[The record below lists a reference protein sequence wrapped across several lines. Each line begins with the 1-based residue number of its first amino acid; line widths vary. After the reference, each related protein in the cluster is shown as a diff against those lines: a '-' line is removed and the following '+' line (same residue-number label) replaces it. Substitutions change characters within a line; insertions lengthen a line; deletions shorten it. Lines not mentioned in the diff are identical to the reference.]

1 MKNCFLKGYTEKFSG
16 ISLILFFASQLFIRM
31 DFPSLPIAADFILF
45 ALCIP
50 LIICKWVCMKEFLF
64 IDKLSATVTVIATA
78 FFALFFKY
86 KIAILADII
95 MFILILA
102 FTSIAPRMYKK
113 EGKSEFELFD
123 VTFWVLM
130 YITILLSSLFRCL
143 MYSFTESVFIPFLP
157 AAIITGVVFGTL
169 TTCLTLKKRLTKD
182 VRIKVFLLSSL
193 LVAFVAWPFTV
204 HLNYALDTSNP
215 AQYYIKIQ
223 DKEFSNRWRL
233 PDSYKFEFAVNDKP
247 FSVDVPSSDYAKYE
261 VGDTY
266 LLYRYEGAFGVPFF
280 ITGNYTD

>member
-1 MKNCFLKGYTEKFSG
+1 MKNWFLKGYTEKFSG

-64 IDKLSATVTVIATA
+64 IDKLSATVTVIAAA

-113 EGKSEFELFD
+113 EGKPEFELFD

-157 AAIITGVVFGTL
+157 AAIITGVLFGTL

-193 LVAFVAWPFTV
+193 LVAFVAWPFTA
-204 HLNYALDTSNP
+204 HLNYALDTSDP

-223 DKEFSNRWRL
+223 DKELSRKWRL
-233 PDSYKFEFAVNDKP
+233 PDSYEFEFTVNDKT
-247 FSVDVPSSDYAKYE
+247 FSVDVPSSDYGKYE